1 MRPSRNVIGT
11 LGNGGGEPPMIEQMM
26 AQMEDMRREMEDI
39 RRENVKNLEMQQRAN
54 QAQAT
59 LQAQATNLRGLE
71 GEAAVEQPRD
81 FSPFMEVMM
90 INSGTNEV
98 KCKLFIG
105 TLTRVSLDWFSALPD
120 NSITYFDKFSLVFV
134 AQFVANKEWLALTI
148 NLFYVPQQ
156 LGKSLKGFHMRFNGV
171 VVWVTNPDK
180 RMVMATFCKGLR
192 VRSFGE
198 SLVCLQSDT
207 MTNVYLE

>member
-1 MRPSRNVIGT
+1 MEHPGEKSSWCT
-11 LGNGGGEPPMIEQMM
+11 LLLIYFEPYYFICTEILANILFPKMLPFVESTDPNQ
-26 AQMEDMRREMEDI
+26 
-39 RRENVKNLEMQQRAN
+39 NLKNFCAL
-54 QAQAT
+54 
-59 LQAQATNLRGLE
+59 
-71 GEAAVEQPRD
+71 
-81 FSPFMEVMM
+81 MM